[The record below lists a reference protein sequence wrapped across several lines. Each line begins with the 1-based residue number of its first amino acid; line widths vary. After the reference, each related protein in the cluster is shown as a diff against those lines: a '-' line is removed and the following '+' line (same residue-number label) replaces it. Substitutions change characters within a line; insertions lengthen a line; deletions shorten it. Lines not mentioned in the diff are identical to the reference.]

1 MDPESAQDMAEARK
15 KVEAMKS
22 MDWSGGWVYSSLLQ
36 TILIADYQTCS
47 RAHQLLRHQDEHRRR
62 LEARRERASKLG
74 KA

>member
-36 TILIADYQTCS
+36 TILIVDYQTCS
-47 RAHQLLRHQDEHRRR
+47 RAHQDEHRRR